1 MKYEIEHACYRV
13 KAGGW
18 VAQFHI
24 NYVEGST
31 LHSQQ
36 CFDPRTDLF
45 FATEEEAKERN
56 RVLACIWRDANCPD
70 AELVERLT
78 ETELRK
84 ESKGPGGLGG
94 EASSDWR

>member
-18 VAQFHI
+18 VAQFHL

-31 LHSQQ
+31 SHSQQ
-36 CFDPRTDLF
+36 CFDPRIDLF
-45 FATEEEAKERN
+45 FATEEQAKERN
-56 RVLACIWRDANCPD
+56 LELARIWRDANCPD
-70 AELVERLT
+70 AELVERRT
-78 ETELRK
+78 ETEQRK

>member
-18 VAQFHI
+18 VAQFHL

-31 LHSQQ
+31 SHSQQ
-36 CFDPRTDLF
+36 CFDPRIDLF
-45 FATEEEAKERN
+45 FATEEQAKERN
-56 RVLACIWRDANCPD
+56 LELACIWRDANCPD
-70 AELVERLT
+70 AELVERRT
-78 ETELRK
+78 ETEQRK

-94 EASSDWR
+94 EASSEWR